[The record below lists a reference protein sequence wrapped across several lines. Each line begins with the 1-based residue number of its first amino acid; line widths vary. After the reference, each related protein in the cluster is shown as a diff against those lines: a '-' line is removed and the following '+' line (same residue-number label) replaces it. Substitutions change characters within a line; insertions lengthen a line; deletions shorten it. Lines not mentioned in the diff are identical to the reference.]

1 MKRLWMM
8 LLIAAVLVFAGSR
21 SRAAEVAPPPG
32 PRVITYKPQDLVE
45 VKNRIKA
52 GSAVETKSL
61 AVLVEEAEK
70 ALGAKTFSVVNKPNT
85 PPSGDKHDYMSLSP
99 YWWPD
104 PSKPNGLPY
113 IRRDGETNHERDQYD
128 QPVLDD
134 FTTTTF
140 TLALAYYYTGDEKY
154 AEKATQLMRAWFFEP
169 ETRMNPNCRWAQ
181 VVRGRED
188 QVKASGVLE
197 TDRFRR
203 ILDAEALMA
212 DYKGWTSEDHEKLKE
227 WIRQLHDYILTSPMG
242 KEESIQKNNHGTW
255 YAVQAAAYE
264 MYLGDDDAA
273 KKRIETEGKARIRS
287 QIEPDG
293 KQPFELERTKAFDY
307 SRYNLAALMT
317 LAGLGDRYDIN
328 LWSYQT
334 EDGRS
339 IRKALDWLA
348 PYAVGDQKWDRAQIV
363 NPKIEEMFTL
373 FRRAAIQYHEPKYEE
388 LAEKVPQQDPQ
399 ANRTNL
405 LFPKP

>member
-1 MKRLWMM
+1 
-8 LLIAAVLVFAGSR
+8 
-21 SRAAEVAPPPG
+21 
-32 PRVITYKPQDLVE
+32 VE
-45 VKNRIKA
+45 IKNRIQA
-52 GSAVETKSL
+52 GSVVETKSL
-61 AVLVEEAEK
+61 ATLVQDADK
-70 ALGAKTFSVVNKPNT
+70 ALNAKIFSVVNKPIT

-128 QPVLDD
+128 QPVLDE
-134 FTTTTF
+134 FTVTTL
-140 TLALAYYYTGDEKY
+140 TLAAAYYYTGEEKY
-154 AEKATQLMRAWFFEP
+154 AQKATQLMRAWFFDP

-212 DYKGWTSEDHEKLKE
+212 GYSGWTSEDHEKLKD
-227 WIRQLHDYILTSPMG
+227 WIRQLHEYILTSPMG
-242 KEESIQKNNHGTW
+242 KEEAIQKNNHGTW

-264 MYLGDDDAA
+264 MYLGDDEAA

-293 KQPFELERTKAFDY
+293 RQPFELERTKAFDY
-307 SRYNLAALMT
+307 SRYNLSALMT
-317 LAGLGDRYDIN
+317 LAGLGDRYGID
-328 LWSYQT
+328 LWNYQT

-339 IRKALDWLA
+339 IRKALDWMA
-348 PYAVGDQKWDRAQIV
+348 PYAVGEQKWDRAQIV
-363 NPKIEEMFTL
+363 NPKIEEMFIL
-373 FRRAAIQYHEPKYEE
+373 FRRAAIQYREPKYEE

-399 ANRTNL
+399 SNRYNL